1 MLPPS
6 CSTLLNPSSA
16 NSDAPSVTVL
26 ESIHNNESEI
36 VDLKVKIDQLR
47 RDNEGSDNYK
57 WLQDALLSITDW
69 GTDIFEALYKDE
81 DVHIRNALA
90 MNPSLPESI
99 LLELFNDEDT
109 RVKLSVLSN
118 SSCPKDILIKGSK
131 DTENYA
137 SSRLRKAAA
146 LNPNTPKEIVKELE
160 QKENSKILFSAINK
174 LNHQQKTAYILKN
187 VQGLSY
193 KKISDIMNKSI
204 SSIESLIYRAK
215 QNLKTI
221 IKKI

>member
-1 MLPPS
+1 MFRNDNTIREIP
-6 CSTLLNPSSA
+6 
-16 NSDAPSVTVL
+16 DF
-26 ESIHNNESEI
+26 IHPG
-36 VDLKVKIDQLR
+36 V
-47 RDNEGSDNYK
+47 
-57 WLQDALLSITDW
+57 
-69 GTDIFEALYKDE
+69 
-81 DVHIRNALA
+81 
-90 MNPSLPESI
+90 
-99 LLELFNDEDT
+99 
-109 RVKLSVLSN
+109 
-118 SSCPKDILIKGSK
+118 
-131 DTENYA
+131 
-137 SSRLRKAAA
+137 
-146 LNPNTPKEIVKELE
+146 ELE

>member
-1 MLPPS
+1 MFRDDNTIINIP
-6 CSTLLNPSSA
+6 
-16 NSDAPSVTVL
+16 DF
-26 ESIHNNESEI
+26 IHPG
-36 VDLKVKIDQLR
+36 V
-47 RDNEGSDNYK
+47 
-57 WLQDALLSITDW
+57 
-69 GTDIFEALYKDE
+69 
-81 DVHIRNALA
+81 
-90 MNPSLPESI
+90 
-99 LLELFNDEDT
+99 
-109 RVKLSVLSN
+109 
-118 SSCPKDILIKGSK
+118 
-131 DTENYA
+131 
-137 SSRLRKAAA
+137 
-146 LNPNTPKEIVKELE
+146 ELE